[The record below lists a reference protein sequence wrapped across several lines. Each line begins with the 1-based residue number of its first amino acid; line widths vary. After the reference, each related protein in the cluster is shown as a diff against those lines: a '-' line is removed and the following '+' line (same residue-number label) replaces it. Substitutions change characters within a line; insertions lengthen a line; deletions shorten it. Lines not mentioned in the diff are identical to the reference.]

1 MSIVNVDVVS
11 GKPASVV
18 NCDEETRRQMTD
30 EKCSDELE
38 TLLSVVR
45 YAGLE
50 ENGVE
55 PELGVQQGHIAIHLN
70 EEVEAGVS
78 LVEV

>member
-1 MSIVNVDVVS
+1 MSIVNVDV
-11 GKPASVV
+11 PVV
-18 NCDEETRRQMTD
+18 NCGEETCTQMTD

-38 TLLSVVR
+38 TLLPVVR

-55 PELGVQQGHIAIHLN
+55 PELGVQQGHIAVHLD
-70 EEVEAGVS
+70 EEVEAGIS